1 MQALLESIAADSN
14 APIQRLNILSAA
26 ERDTVEHIFNAT
38 DMPPSQLMH
47 TEQTMHG
54 AFEHW
59 AATRPDAPALVYGVR
74 GRAVAGV

>member
-1 MQALLESIAADSN
+1 MQALLESVVADPDAS
-14 APIQRLNILSAA
+14 ILRLNILSAA
-26 ERDTVEHIFNAT
+26 ERDTVEHTFNAT
-38 DMPPSQLMH
+38 DMAPSQLMH

-54 AFEHW
+54 AFEQW